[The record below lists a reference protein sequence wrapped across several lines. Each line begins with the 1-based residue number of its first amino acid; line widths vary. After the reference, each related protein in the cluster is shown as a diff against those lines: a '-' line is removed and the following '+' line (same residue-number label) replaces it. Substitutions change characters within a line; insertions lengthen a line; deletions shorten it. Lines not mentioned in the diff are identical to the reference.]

1 MRLKK
6 EKIVMK
12 KIKWGVIGPGSIAT
26 AFAHSIQHA
35 RNSEL
40 VSVFGRNSKKTE
52 NFANEFKISS
62 YQNLSDF
69 ISSSAIDAVYIA
81 TPHSEH
87 FVFTLEAIKHHK
99 HVLCEKPFTINAHES
114 MTLIDLAQ
122 TSNVFLMEAF
132 MYRTHPQTANILN
145 NLDFILDCNKKIL
158 IEASFGFK
166 AEVPDG
172 HRLRNPNLGGG
183 AILDVGCYPL
193 TMCKLIAG
201 HLQGLPFADP
211 LSLEAEGALDDSG
224 VDLKSNAHLIFA
236 DNIEARIS
244 CAIDKELPNHLV
256 ISSGSNAITVSEPWH
271 CGQFQEGQSS
281 IILSDANGV
290 YKTINVDDEVGLFT
304 REIEHAA
311 DSILN
316 KDLES
321 NLIPHA
327 ETQSNMFWLD
337 QWREEIKIDCPK
349 NYLKNSPI
357 LKSNAF
363 LGRSAS
369 LENRGIPGLN
379 KLGSRLALGCDNQ
392 TSDLHAFTM
401 FDHFYGSGGRIFDT
415 AYIYNNGMGDKYLGD
430 WINSRGLID
439 EVIVLGK
446 AAHTP
451 HCDPEYIR
459 PQIIESLEKLNIPKL
474 DIFCL
479 HRDNPDVPVSEFID
493 ALTEIKQ
500 EGLIELI
507 GASNWELDRFREA
520 RNYALDSEKEPFT
533 VLSNNFSLAEMI
545 EPVWPGCVGV
555 NNSYIEYLIEE
566 NILLFPWSSQAR
578 GFFIKKKEVKS
589 SEHFANP
596 TLDEEMRVWH
606 YEKNLKRRKKCFE
619 FADQKKVQPIQI
631 ALAYV
636 LQKSDLIFPLV
647 GPRTIFETNSSI
659 HAAQIKLTADE
670 LQELAQD

>member
-1 MRLKK
+1 MQQ
-6 EKIVMK
+6 
-12 KIKWGVIGPGSIAT
+12 IKWGIIGPGSIAT
-26 AFAHSIQHA
+26 AFAHSIKNA
-35 RNSEL
+35 ANSKL
-40 VSVFGRNSKKTE
+40 ISVFGRNIEKAK
-52 NFANEFKISS
+52 NFANEFQISS
-62 YQNLSDF
+62 HNNLEDF
-69 ISSSAIDAVYIA
+69 ISSPDLDAVYIA

-87 FVFTLEAIKHHK
+87 FVFTLEAIKHAK
-99 HVLCEKPFTINAHES
+99 HVLCEKPFTMNAYES
-114 MTLIDLAQ
+114 MVLIDLAQ
-122 TSNVFLMEAF
+122 TSKVFLMEAF

-145 NLDFILDCNKKIL
+145 NLNFISDCNKKIL
-158 IEASFGFK
+158 IEASFGFQ
-166 AEVPDG
+166 AEVPDD

-211 LSLEAEGALDDSG
+211 LNLKAEGMLDETG

-236 DNIEARIS
+236 DNIEAKIS
-244 CAIDKELPNHLV
+244 CAINEELSNNLV
-256 ISSGSNAITVSEPWH
+256 ISSNSKSITISEPWH
-271 CGQFQEGQSS
+271 CGQFQDGQSS
-281 IILSDANGV
+281 IVLADSNGAHREIKVSDG
-290 YKTINVDDEVGLFT
+290 VGLFT

-321 NLIPHA
+321 HLISHA
-327 ETQSNMFWLD
+327 DTQSNMFWLD

-349 NYLKNSPI
+349 SSLHHSPI
-357 LKSNAF
+357 LKSKAF
-363 LGRSAS
+363 LNQSAC
-369 LENRGIPGLN
+369 LENIEIPGLN

-392 TSDLHAFTM
+392 ISDLHAFTM

-430 WINSRGLID
+430 WINSRSVID
-439 EVIVLGK
+439 DVIVLGK

-451 HCDPEYIR
+451 HCEPEYIK

-500 EGLIELI
+500 EGLIGLI
-507 GASNWELDRFREA
+507 GASNWELSRFREA
-520 RNYALDSEKEPFT
+520 RNYALDSGKEPFA
-533 VLSNNFSLAEMI
+533 VLSNNFSLAEMV

-555 NNSYIEYLIEE
+555 NNSYMDYLIEK

-578 GFFIKKKEVKS
+578 GFFIKKKEIMS

-596 TLDEEMRVWH
+596 TMDEEMRVWH
-606 YEKNLKRRKKCFE
+606 YEKNLERRKKCFE
-619 FADQKKVQPIQI
+619 FAAQKNVQPIQI

-659 HAAQIKLTADE
+659 QAAQIKLTADE